1 MILWYLEC
9 LIFYKTPHER
19 IRAAARGGGVNLQ
32 TLADNYTEFVSN
44 AIKFGVYNDPTL
56 FMKGSKSNYI
66 LPQDDFLIK
75 QFPNSKIIKIPN
87 VLIGCK
93 LTIHRISVRSLKN
106 F

>member
-19 IRAAARGGGVNLQ
+19 IRAAAGEVNLN

-44 AIKFGVYNDPTL
+44 TIKFGVYNGPTL

-75 QFPNSKIIKIPN
+75 QQFPNSKIIKIPN
-87 VLIGCK
+87 VLIGYK
-93 LTIHRISVRSLKN
+93 LTIHRISVRPLKN